1 MKKIKCF
8 SQSLPKS
15 LLSTIACLLL
25 LSTSCSDNGIQ
36 GKWKCYDF
44 LIEDTTGIP
53 AVLIEEAVSSA
64 QNTLLIFNADSSYQ
78 QDYIVEESE
87 LISEIGRYTIKEDH
101 IFLNPEKIGVKELSD
116 NAEIEYKSIA
126 NSDFL
131 SDIARAKDYQFEWKE
146 DQLTLK
152 EFIYRGQSRN
162 KTNKTS
168 LLFERTK

>member
-1 MKKIKCF
+1 MNKTMSF
-8 SQSLPKS
+8 PKS
-15 LLSTIACLLL
+15 LLYTIACLLL
-25 LSTSCSDNGIQ
+25 LSTSCSDKGIQ
-36 GKWKCYDF
+36 GEWKCYDF

-53 AVLIEEAVSSA
+53 AILIEEAVSSA
-64 QNTLLIFNADSSYQ
+64 QNTILIFNADSSYQ

-87 LISEIGRYTIKEDH
+87 LISEIGRYTVKENH

-131 SDIARAKDYQFEWKE
+131 SDIARAKDYQFEYLDNK
-146 DQLTLK
+146 LTLM

-168 LLFERTK
+168 MLFERTK